1 MKLPGILP
9 TPRLTAILTR
19 TVNNSEFARVEIL
32 GPDGAPLSRRRILA
46 QIRRE
51 HGTERK
57 PTVCTAC
64 GLRGHARSSKR
75 CPKYA
80 AR

>member
-1 MKLPGILP
+1 MVKLPGILP
-9 TPRLTAILTR
+9 TPTLTAILTF
-19 TVNNSEFARVEIL
+19 TTNNAEFARVEIL
-32 GPDGAPLSRRRILA
+32 GPNGAPLSRRRLA
-46 QIRRE
+46 QIRAE
-51 HGTERK
+51 GTERK

-64 GLRGHARSSKR
+64 GQPGHARSNKR